1 MSDVVTAAEL
11 IKEDF
16 GHWSVEDEKD
26 YRARARVQLEER
38 LSSEEWA
45 ERKSAM
51 AMDVDPGQLREF
63 LLRLATTGN
72 ASLACKDTGLSYK
85 LMHWRKRVD
94 PEFAEDYELSR
105 RVASDILEHEAY
117 RRGVV
122 GIDKPIVAGGE
133 VVGSIREY
141 SDRLL
146 ELLIKRNDER
156 DRKRQAVLDIN
167 LGSGEQSIRFRWQ
180 DGSSLGDD

>member
-1 MSDVVTAAEL
+1 M
-11 IKEDF
+11 
-16 GHWSVEDEKD
+16 
-26 YRARARVQLEER
+26 
-38 LSSEEWA
+38 
-45 ERKSAM
+45 
-51 AMDVDPGQLREF
+51 
-63 LLRLATTGN
+63 
-72 ASLACKDTGLSYK
+72 
-85 LMHWRKRVD
+85 
-94 PEFAEDYELSR
+94 
-105 RVASDILEHEAY
+105 EHEAY